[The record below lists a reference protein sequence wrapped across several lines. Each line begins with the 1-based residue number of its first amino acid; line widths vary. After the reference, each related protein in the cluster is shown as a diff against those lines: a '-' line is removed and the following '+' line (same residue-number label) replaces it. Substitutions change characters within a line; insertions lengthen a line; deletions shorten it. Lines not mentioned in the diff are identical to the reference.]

1 MGTQLKHKQI
11 IGIITVVLIISII
24 LIIFIKFNTTKPEII
39 ISDNSQQYLKAIELI
54 EQEKFEKAE
63 EILQKL
69 ILNNP
74 TVGKYDLALG
84 TLYRK
89 QNKWDKA
96 KEYYMQS
103 IKKSPELKEGY
114 NNLTGIQMMENDLE
128 GAFKTVEEGLS
139 RHPENKDLIFKK
151 AQLLYVSGQEEEA
164 KPLFEMLLDDPKYP
178 EAREFYE
185 GDR

>member
-1 MGTQLKHKQI
+1 VRAKLNENQYVGI
-11 IGIITVVLIISII
+11 IGIIFIIILLII
-24 LIIFIKFNTTKPEII
+24 LFKPSNNESGIS
-39 ISDNSQQYLKAIELI
+39 ISDNEQQYTKAIDLI
-54 EQEKFEKAE
+54 EQQEYEKAE

-74 TVGKYDLALG
+74 TIGKYDLALG

-103 IKKSPELKEGY
+103 IEKSPDLKEGY